1 MNDQEEPLTLTPT
14 EARQGTTGHNVRIV
28 LFTALALLV
37 VAGVILFFTVGTS
50 WN

>member
-1 MNDQEEPLTLTPT
+1 MTDQEKPLTITPT
-14 EARQGTTGHNVRIV
+14 EARQGVPGHNVRIV
-28 LFTALALLV
+28 LFTGLALLF